1 MKRRILCLSLVFV
14 SLISIVFSSFSVSA
28 DDFDIND
35 YIEVHRPEIPK
46 VDNNGDLL
54 QDDIDTSF
62 DDEFYNS
69 PDEIDEDEKDEKT
82 FDKKQYYSADD
93 NTSSSNINSDVDS
106 NKSSTVTKKSLS
118 KSPRASSLNEENGIS
133 AQSDDGSPSP
143 SYLPCWVDSNP
154 GYPFKITK
162 DNALICFE
170 NGFSF
175 YYVKY
180 IINDLSCGN
189 TFGPLELEEKLP
201 DLFTDKNLII
211 VRYLNK
217 YLDSTNYD
225 NPYSYMFIYS
235 DNDFYMENHGSK
247 MSESTKGNYF
257 TAYVGTDVSNTKLGL
272 SPSFFDFPDLG
283 YHTSIVSQVG
293 DRLLSNSSDVTVA
306 YTGGHKF
313 FIDGKE
319 VPVVDSDDKYSDN
332 DIIGEISSNNDKY
345 SLDFSAHSNKEI
357 TDDTE
362 YDVKLFAVDIDNLSS
377 LTTVE
382 FKKFKFRYELDKNVR
397 YCDLSEFYNSN
408 GIINKENQSISDT
421 SDLEHIYYYIHQMK
435 AYDDSEESV
444 TGYNFDKF
452 EIRNTCTFIVAYKL
466 KGSEENYIICKDSIF
481 VYNYEKTIDEVMGDY
496 TVKKEYEEF
505 PDIHDYIEDFPDVKD
520 FLPEGEDPGPIDWVL
535 AYIKWIGACLKTFGK
550 NFLGFFK
557 WLKDCVPIVW
567 KNLGIVLYN
576 MVCDLKSLLI
586 YLFKPKTKSINS
598 MVNKKIPGFSKLKNS
613 FNNTNKAKLPY
624 LKLFGVKF
632 GFDFSKIDSDTKS
645 FMRTI
650 SSVLIYIVFAVG
662 VLKLIG
668 KVFGFNI
675 HGGSDD
681 SDDSD

>member
-1 MKRRILCLSLVFV
+1 MKRRILCLLLVFV
-14 SLISIVFSSFSVSA
+14 SLISIVFSSFSVYA

-35 YIEVHRPEIPK
+35 YIEVHKPEIPK
-46 VDNNGDLL
+46 VDSNGDLL

-62 DDEFYNS
+62 NDEFYNS

-133 AQSDDGSPSP
+133 AQSDDGSLDA
-143 SYLPCWVDSNP
+143 SYIPFWSDGSSF
-154 GYPFKITK
+154 YPYKITK
-162 DNALICFE
+162 DNAIHCFE
-170 NGFSF
+170 NGFSI
-175 YYVKY
+175 YAVKH
-180 IINDLSCGN
+180 IDIDAP
-189 TFGPLELEEKLP
+189 GPLHLEEHYP
-201 DLFTDKNLII
+201 DLFTSKNLII
-211 VRYLNK
+211 IRFESYYLK
-217 YLDSTNYD
+217 KATNYPD
-225 NPYSYMFIYS
+225 KYVYAFIYS
-235 DNDFYMENHGSK
+235 DTDVYMDSSGGFFNFDSMNNYFFAYITTNSKQTNLYMNSCLFNFPDISYSRISGVSGSDTLV
-247 MSESTKGNYF
+247 MSE
-257 TAYVGTDVSNTKLGL
+257 D
-272 SPSFFDFPDLG
+272 
-283 YHTSIVSQVG
+283 I
-293 DRLLSNSSDVTVA
+293 TVA

-313 FIDGKE
+313 FIGDDE
-319 VPVVDSDDKYSDN
+319 IPVVDSDDKYSDN

-362 YDVKLFAVDIDNLSS
+362 YDIKLFAVDIDKLSL

-382 FKKFKFRYELDKNVR
+382 FKKFKFRYELDNNVR

-408 GIINKENQSISDT
+408 GIINKENQSFSDT
-421 SDLEHIYYYIHQMK
+421 ADLESIYYYIHQMK

-452 EIRNTCTFIVAYKL
+452 EIRNTCTFVVAYKL
-466 KGSEENYIICKDSIF
+466 KDSNENYIICKDSIF
-481 VYNYEKTIDEVMGDY
+481 VYNYEKTIDNVIGDY
-496 TVKKEYEEF
+496 TVKRDYEDF
-505 PDIHDYIEDFPDVKD
+505 PDIHDYIEDFPDVED
-520 FLPEGEDPGPIDWVL
+520 FLPEGEDPGPIDWIL
-535 AYIKWIGACLKTFGK
+535 AYIKWIGACVKTLGK
-550 NFLGFFK
+550 NFIGFFK
-557 WLKDCVPIVW
+557 WLKDCIPVAW
-567 KNLGIVLYN
+567 NNLGIALYN
-576 MVCDLKSLLI
+576 LVCDLKSLLL

-598 MVNKKIPGFSKLKNS
+598 MVNKKIPGFLKLKNS
-613 FNNTNKAKLPY
+613 FKNTNKAKLPY

-632 GFDFSKIDSDTKS
+632 GFDFSNIDSDTKS

-650 SSVLIYIVFAVG
+650 SSVLIYILFAVG

-675 HGGSDD
+675 HDGSDD
-681 SDDSD
+681 SYEG